1 MSDAEGL
8 PERGREAAEQFVSSP
23 PPVRLFVARELY
35 SGQIQTYSWVTDEER
50 ETGGKE
56 IELLA
61 AGVAGVAAQ
70 TGRDRAD
77 VVDELLERLEE
88 VPGP

>member
-1 MSDAEGL
+1 MGDGEGL
-8 PERGREAAEQFVSSP
+8 PEGGREAAEQFISSP

-35 SGQIQTYSWVTDEER
+35 HGPIQTYSWVTDEER
-50 ETGGKE
+50 ETGEKE

-70 TGRDRAD
+70 TGRDRDD
-77 VVDELLERLEE
+77 VLDALAERLEE